1 MLQFRGF
8 GCLALGAVMTACSG
22 GPGADS
28 GEKGAGSGPG
38 IDPADW
44 SVLERGPYGL
54 GYRELE
60 TTYTTALG
68 TPRTIPVHVWYPTED
83 DLGASPGDEVR
94 YDGLFAHDSA
104 IANGS
109 LAPAVHANGYPVVVH
124 SHGHW
129 GVAGGVAFWADRLVS
144 QGFVVVAPGH
154 VGNTFSEGFPDFS
167 GDSPTAH
174 YIERPQDASAALDA
188 LAAGEL
194 LDGDF
199 QLDAVGLSGH
209 SRGAYTAWSA
219 GGGTFDAAAVEAA
232 CTGASGDFPTGTC
245 TPDESAVFLS
255 GDLADD
261 RFRAILT
268 LDGGIR
274 GLFGDAGHTSMHG
287 PVMAMRKPDDGGAD
301 QAEFDRMEGL
311 DYTWI
316 SVEGACHESFNLGI
330 EVATLGPCETLD
342 QQRGWDLTATY
353 AFAFFRRHLLADD
366 GAELT
371 AILDGS
377 TEVDPAVTLQRR

>member
-1 MLQFRGF
+1 MDW
-8 GCLALGAVMTACSG
+8 ATAS
-22 GPGADS
+22 S
-28 GEKGAGSGPG
+28 K
-38 IDPADW
+38 
-44 SVLERGPYGL
+44 
-54 GYRELE
+54 

-124 SHGHW
+124 SHGRW

-167 GDSPTAH
+167 GDSPTTH

-194 LDGDF
+194 LDGNF

-219 GGGTFDAAAVEAA
+219 GWHIWLAAVEPAPVLPA
-232 CTGASGDFPTGTC
+232 TFPQE
-245 TPDESAVFLS
+245 PARPLS
-255 GDLADD
+255 LRSFSRATLADD

-301 QAEFDRMEGL
+301 QAEFDQLEGL
-311 DYTWI
+311 DYTWV
-316 SVEGACHESFNLGI
+316 SVEGACHESFSLGI

-377 TEVDPAVTLQRR
+377 TGVDPTVATKRR

>member
-8 GCLALGAVMTACSG
+8 GWLAPGAVMMACSG

-28 GEKGAGSGPG
+28 GDKGAGDGPG

-83 DLGASPGDEVR
+83 DLGASLGDEVR
-94 YDGLFAHDSA
+94 YDGLFAHASA

-109 LAPAVHANGYPVVVH
+109 LAPAVHADGYPVVVH

-144 QGFVVVAPGH
+144 QGFVVVARRAHGQH
-154 VGNTFSEGFPDFS
+154 VFEGFPDFS
-167 GDSPTAH
+167 GDSH
-174 YIERPQDASAALDA
+174 RPLHRATPGCVGGPRCPGGGRAARWRLPA
-188 LAAGEL
+188 RCG
-194 LDGDF
+194 G
-199 QLDAVGLSGH
+199 AVGTQPGRVH
-209 SRGAYTAWSA
+209 GVEC

-311 DYTWI
+311 DYTWV